1 MEKEVE
7 ENQSRKGKSF
17 QWYLY
22 VVFIPLAFAILV
34 AVIVSFIAGINIIDT
49 AKDFGK
55 KIPIV
60 GSLVQINQAN
70 SSKSNDKSVIELQG
84 QIKDREEK
92 ISQLETQISDKN
104 KEIQKAELEQKR
116 LQKEIDDV
124 VSSQTEGKRAL
135 KDIIKTYE
143 TMSAKKAAP
152 IITQMN
158 DEEALKILSSIKADS
173 LAAIMENMNAK
184 AAAKFTQLLT
194 NATDINNE

>member
-22 VVFIPLAFAILV
+22 VVFIPLTFAILV

-60 GSLVQINQAN
+60 GSLVQKNQAN
-70 SSKSNDKSVIELQG
+70 SSKSNDKYVIELQG

-104 KEIQKAELEQKR
+104 KEIQRAELEQNR

-124 VSSQTEGKRAL
+124 VSGQTEGKRAL

-143 TMSAKKAAP
+143 SMSAKKAAP

-158 DEEALKILSSIKADS
+158 DDEALKILSSIKADS

-184 AAAKFTQLLT
+184 DAAKYTQLLT
-194 NATDINNE
+194 TVADINN